1 MPLIHDKAGNIYSFE
16 TLQDH
21 GDSISLDNTIFLS
34 GKLSDFTVVNQEY
47 LTRMTVLAYR
57 NRFTTAEKVA
67 IEMAALDDPAADM
80 AARTQAAAV
89 RVYVQDLATAK
100 YIDPSDEATRAG
112 TLALEAAGLLAEG
125 RALAILDAPI
135 EAKERL

>member
-1 MPLIHDKAGNIYSFE
+1 MPLLLAKDGTVYEYQTIQE
-16 TLQDH
+16 H
-21 GDSISLDNTIFLS
+21 GGSISLDGWQFLP
-34 GKLSDFTVVNQEY
+34 GPLADYTVVNQEY

-112 TLALEAAGLLAEG
+112 TLALEEAGLLAEG
-125 RALAILDAPI
+125 RALAILDTPI